1 MRQEKRNVLRIVAGG
16 EHPKFT
22 NAVILTLTVLLIL
35 ALLQYARGQGTE
47 LDEDIL
53 KYEAV
58 VRQKPDDAKA
68 HRDLGRAYA
77 RKGMIDKAISEFER
91 AMEIEY
97 DRGYEDGREDAIR
110 REGVRFYG
118 TYLVLSIAVGLLI
131 AAVIVS
137 ILSWSEIADKLRTI
151 RKNARVKAFVR
162 DINVR
167 LSPDLQNRAVEIAR
181 SKEKLCDAIGRET
194 DSSLKEAASGVLPRL
209 EELTRQASLLL
220 ELQQNLTDYI
230 KDIDPAKLDIA
241 QRECEEK
248 LRKET
253 DQEAKRALEYELK
266 QIKNKQANYSK
277 AKAKIRTCSAVL
289 SGISARIDAT
299 SLDLMSLPS
308 VQLKKQE
315 FFEKVSV
322 ELDDEISL
330 TRDAAESV
338 MEEST

>member
-16 EHPKFT
+16 AHFKSTHALIF
-22 NAVILTLTVLLIL
+22 ALAVLLIWSP
-35 ALLQYARGQGTE
+35 LQHARGQGTE

-53 KYEAV
+53 KYEAI

-68 HRDLGRAYA
+68 HKDLGSAYA
-77 RKGMIDKAISEFER
+77 RKGMPDKAISEFKK

-97 DRGYEDGREDAIR
+97 NRGYEDGKEDAIR

-118 TYLVLSIAVGLLI
+118 TYLVLSIAVGLFI
-131 AAVIVS
+131 AAVIVA
-137 ILSWSEIADKLRTI
+137 ILSWSEIADKLKTI
-151 RKNARVKAFVR
+151 RKNAHVKAFIR

-167 LSPDLQNRAVEIAR
+167 LSPDLQNRAIAIAQ

-194 DSSLKEAASGVLPRL
+194 DSSLKEAALGVLPRL
-209 EELTRQASLLL
+209 EDLTRQASLLL
-220 ELQQNLTDYI
+220 GLQQNLTDFI
-230 KDIDPAKLDIA
+230 KDIEPARFDIA

-277 AKAKIRTCSAVL
+277 ANAKIRTCDAVL
-289 SGISARIDAT
+289 SGIAARIDAT
-299 SLDLMSLPS
+299 SLDLTSLPS

-322 ELDDEISL
+322 ELDEEISL
-330 TRDAAESV
+330 TRDATETV
-338 MEEST
+338 MEESA

>member
-1 MRQEKRNVLRIVAGG
+1 MGG
-16 EHPKFT
+16 AYFRSTHALAF
-22 NAVILTLTVLLIL
+22 ALAVLLIWSPI
-35 ALLQYARGQGTE
+35 QQARGQGTE
-47 LDEDIL
+47 LDEEIL

-58 VRQKPDDAKA
+58 VRQKPDNAKA
-68 HRDLGRAYA
+68 HRDLGSAYA
-77 RKGMIDKAISEFER
+77 RKGMTDKAISEFER

-97 DRGYEDGREDAIR
+97 NRGYEDGREDAIR

-118 TYLVLSIAVGLLI
+118 TYLVLSIAIGLFI

-137 ILSWSEIADKLRTI
+137 ILSWSEIADKLRAV
-151 RKNARVKAFVR
+151 RKNARVKSFVR

-167 LSPDLQNRAVEIAR
+167 LSPDLQNRAVEIAQ

-209 EELTRQASLLL
+209 EDLTRQASLLL
-220 ELQQNLTDYI
+220 GLQQNLTDYI

-253 DQEAKRALEYELK
+253 DQEAKRALEYQLK
-266 QIKNKQANYSK
+266 QIRNKQANYSK
-277 AKAKIRTCSAVL
+277 ARAKIRTCDAVL
-289 SGISARIDAT
+289 SGIAARIDAT
-299 SLDLMSLPS
+299 SLDLISLPS

-322 ELDDEISL
+322 ELDEEISL
-330 TRDAAESV
+330 TRDAAETV

>member
-1 MRQEKRNVLRIVAGG
+1 MRQEKRNVLKIVIGG
-16 EHPKFT
+16 AYFESTH
-22 NAVILTLTVLLIL
+22 AVAFALAVFLIW
-35 ALLQYARGQGTE
+35 APIQQARGQGTE
-47 LDEDIL
+47 LDKEIL

-68 HRDLGRAYA
+68 HRDLGRSYA
-77 RKGMIDKAISEFER
+77 RKGMTDEAISEFEK
-91 AMEIEY
+91 AMKIEY
-97 DRGYEDGREDAIR
+97 NRGYEDGREDAIR

-118 TYLVLSIAVGLLI
+118 TYLVLSIAVGLFI

-137 ILSWSEIADKLRTI
+137 ILSWSEIADKFRTI
-151 RKNARVKAFVR
+151 RKNARIKAFVR

-209 EELTRQASLLL
+209 EDLTRQASLLL
-220 ELQQNLTDYI
+220 GLQQNLTDYI
-230 KDIDPAKLDIA
+230 KDIDPAKLDIS

-266 QIKNKQANYSK
+266 QIKNKQANYAK
-277 AKAKIRTCSAVL
+277 AKAKIRTCDAVL
-289 SGISARIDAT
+289 SGIAARIDAT

-308 VQLKKQE
+308 IQLKKQE

-322 ELDDEISL
+322 ELDEEISL
-330 TRDAAESV
+330 TRDAAETV